1 MYDLK
6 EKIKHELY
14 SANAKEQWSPSDV
27 DMVKKLSESLYYIT
41 AACAMEEGI
50 DDYSGRMYPNYSRDS
65 YYGESSGRRR
75 DSMGRYSRDGYSGHD
90 AESKRAFLE
99 EMMADARNESERE
112 MFRKK
117 LDELNRHM

>member
-1 MYDLK
+1 MYELK

-14 SANAKEQWSPSDV
+14 TANAKEQWSPSDV
-27 DMVKKLSESLYYIT
+27 DMLKKLSESLYYIT
-41 AACAMEEGI
+41 AACAMEKGT

-75 DSMGRYSRDGYSGHD
+75 DGYSGHD
-90 AESKRAFLE
+90 VESKRAFLE